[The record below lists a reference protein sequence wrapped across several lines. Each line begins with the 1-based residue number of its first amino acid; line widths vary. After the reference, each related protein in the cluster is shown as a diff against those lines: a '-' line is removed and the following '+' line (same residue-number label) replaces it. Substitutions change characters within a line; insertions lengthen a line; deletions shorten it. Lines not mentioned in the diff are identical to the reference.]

1 MFTDRL
7 LNGFYKDIWDKETPY
22 KDLNQLEMEFLWPHR
37 GIQLSLDLDTEGC
50 DTRQKLYAGPA
61 NYSFGTCNVP
71 LGVGMTTINS
81 TLSVSPTNSVG
92 ELSIG
97 GVNIGI
103 EKKPSVLQ
111 KVLYKLLGFKWSERP
126 EK

>member
-50 DTRQKLYAGPA
+50 DTRQKLYAGPPT
-61 NYSFGTCNVP
+61 YSFEVGVP

-81 TLSVSPTNSVG
+81 TLSVSPSNSVG
-92 ELSIG
+92 ELKIG
-97 GVNIGI
+97 VINIGV
-103 EKKPSVLQ
+103 EKKPSAIQ
-111 KVLYKLLGFKWSERP
+111 RILYKLLGFKWSERP

>member
-1 MFTDRL
+1 MIQTQ
-7 LNGFYKDIWDKETPY
+7 T
-22 KDLNQLEMEFLWPHR
+22 EMEFLWPHY
-37 GIQLSLDLDTEGC
+37 GIQLSLDLNTEGC
-50 DTRQKLYAGPA
+50 DTRQKLYAVPA
-61 NYSFGTCNVP
+61 NYTFGSGNVP

-97 GVNIGI
+97 GVNIGT
-103 EKKPSVLQ
+103 EKKPSAIQ
-111 KVLYKLLGFKWSERP
+111 RILYKLLGFKWSERP

>member
-7 LNGFYKDIWDKETPY
+7 QNGFYKDLWEHSQEDS
-22 KDLNQLEMEFLWPHR
+22 NQLEMEFLWPHR
-37 GIQLSLDLDTEGC
+37 AIQLSLDLDTEGC
-50 DTRQKLYAGPA
+50 DTRHTRQKLYAVPA
-61 NYSFGTCNVP
+61 NYSFGVVNP
-71 LGVGMTTINS
+71 HLGMTTINS

-97 GVNIGI
+97 GVNIGV

-111 KVLYKLLGFKWSERP
+111 KVMYKLLGFKWKNNE
-126 EK
+126 